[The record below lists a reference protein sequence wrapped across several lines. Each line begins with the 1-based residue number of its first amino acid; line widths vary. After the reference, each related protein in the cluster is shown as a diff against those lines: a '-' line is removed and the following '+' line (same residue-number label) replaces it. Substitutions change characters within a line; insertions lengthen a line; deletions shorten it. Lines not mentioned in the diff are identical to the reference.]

1 MDTIVSSVWGALHN
15 ITSSYPIIQVRS
27 KVDGLLYN
35 VRDMPDKQKA
45 ADLLAR
51 VRSKLQKLINTL
63 RQRYPN
69 KPQVIQLN
77 EKFEADPKRFY
88 EATPDSEHVSYSVN
102 KGDSIHLC
110 LRQKDG
116 AKEQLVEENVMVF
129 VALHEMGHV
138 ITSPTVASHGP
149 EFWNNFGWLLR
160 EAEALGIYKYQD
172 FRAHPVK
179 YCGENI
185 TDQPKYD
192 ENKDYDDVQVGNP
205 LVIGKMGH

>member
-1 MDTIVSSVWGALHN
+1 MDTIVSSVWNGIHN
-15 ITSSYPIIQVRS
+15 LTSSYPIVQVRS

-35 VRDMPDKQKA
+35 VRNLPDKQEA

-51 VRSKLQKLINTL
+51 VRGKLQKLIDTL
-63 RQRYPN
+63 RRSYPN
-69 KPQVIQLN
+69 KTQVMQLN

-110 LRQKDG
+110 LRQKNEN
-116 AKEQLVEENVMVF
+116 KEPLVNENVMVF

-138 ITSPTVASHGP
+138 ITSPAFKSHGP
-149 EFWNNFGWLLR
+149 EFWNNFGWLLQ
-160 EAEALGIYKYQD
+160 EAEAIKIYEYQD
-172 FRAHPVK
+172 FKAHPVK

-192 ENKDYDDVQVGNP
+192 ESKDNGN
-205 LVIGKMGH
+205 LGGALKIGNIG

>member
-1 MDTIVSSVWGALHN
+1 MDSVVSNMWGAIHN
-15 ITSSYPIIQVRS
+15 MTSKYPLVQVKS
-27 KVDGLLYN
+27 SIDGRNYS
-35 VRDMPDKQKA
+35 VRDMPDKQQA

-51 VRSKLQKLINTL
+51 VRQKLQKLVEVL

-77 EKFEADPKRFY
+77 QKFEADPKRFY
-88 EATPDSEHVSYSVN
+88 EATPDAEHVSYSVN

-110 LRQKDG
+110 LRQREGNNEK
-116 AKEQLVEENVMVF
+116 LVEENVMVF
-129 VALHEMGHV
+129 VGLHEMGHV
-138 ITSPTVASHGP
+138 ITPASVESHGP

-160 EAEALGIYKYQD
+160 EAESIGIYKYQD
-172 FRAHPVK
+172 FKAHPVS

-192 ENKDYDDVQVGNP
+192 PSKDQVDQEGNP
-205 LVIGKMGH
+205 LKIGNMS